1 MNKRD
6 PHVPGGIRL
15 QKILAQAGVGSRRMC
30 EKLIASGRV
39 KVDGQVVRELG
50 TRVRPDAVL
59 HVDNQRVFVDDSHIT
74 IAVNK
79 PYGVISAMSDP
90 EGRETLADLL
100 VEYPERLFHVG
111 RLDQNSEG
119 LILAT
124 NDGELANRL
133 THPSYEV
140 PKTYL
145 TTVAGIVTPAEVKQA
160 REGVLLDDGPI
171 ACDEFVVKDQHS
183 NRSLVKVT
191 VHEGRT
197 RLVRRLMKEL
207 GHPVERLVRTRIG
220 NIYLG
225 KLHSG
230 ATRAVD
236 GDQLAQLMKLVGL

>member
-6 PHVPGGIRL
+6 PHVPNGVRL
-15 QKILAQAGVGSRRMC
+15 QKVLAQAGVGSRRLC

-39 KVDGQVVRELG
+39 KVDGQIVRELG
-50 TRVRPDAVL
+50 TRVNPKAVL
-59 HVDNQRVFVDDSHIT
+59 HVDNQRVFVDDSHVT
-74 IAVNK
+74 VALNK

-140 PKTYL
+140 PKTYM
-145 TTVAGIVTPAEVKQA
+145 TTVAGIFTPSEVKKA
-160 REGVLLDDGPI
+160 REGVMLEDGIIVP
-171 ACDEFVVKDQHS
+171 DEFIVKDEHS

-191 VHEGRT
+191 VHEGRS
-197 RLVRRLMKEL
+197 RLVRRMMKEL

-220 NIYLG
+220 NIFLD

-236 GDQLAQLMKLVGL
+236 GDQLAQLMKMVGL